1 MENVQGAIVNSTI
14 TAGGDVLVN
23 GQKVTNYFY
32 SAPYRELKKQ
42 WDDANDQFSK
52 AHQRIEKY
60 PDEEE
65 FKVDLLRADEQRQ
78 ALQKKLDDL
87 KREVIR
93 LAEDFTKISLHTERL
108 KWARQHFETGDY
120 PAARAILDAE
130 QMGSELEA
138 LLQQQEHIQ
147 RQQAETEAHLKDK
160 AGELG

>member
-1 MENVQGAIVNSTI
+1 MNSTTPQRLENVQGAIVNSTI

-65 FKVDLLRADEQRQ
+65 FKVDLLRADE
-78 ALQKKLDDL
+78 
-87 KREVIR
+87 
-93 LAEDFTKISLHTERL
+93 H
-108 KWARQHFETGDY
+108 
-120 PAARAILDAE
+120 
-130 QMGSELEA
+130 
-138 LLQQQEHIQ
+138 
-147 RQQAETEAHLKDK
+147 AHLHFHDTHHRHSH
-160 AGELG
+160 